1 VSKSCQEVSTVP
13 GEGFVDQ
20 YMYFGEGGYTQTE
33 QEIQAL
39 LAES

>member
-1 VSKSCQEVSTVP
+1 VP

-20 YMYFGEGGYTQTE
+20 YMRFGEGGYTQSE

-39 LAES
+39 LPES